1 MTLRTRLLALLI
13 AALVPPIGVLL
24 FNEAT
29 QQREREDE
37 IRRDAVRQA
46 KQLAGELTR
55 LVDGVEQMLRAVAAS
70 PIARQRDSAQCD
82 EFLRELQLASYGSAS
97 IGVADATGAVTCL
110 SRRVNPAQLDV
121 HERFYFREALRT
133 NALATGEFA
142 IGKSAGAKAVHF
154 GFPLQDTQGRPVGV
168 AFAPL
173 NLQWLAEQLSARA
186 LPPGS
191 SVTITDRNGTV
202 LVRLPEMR
210 LSGTPLPPA
219 WRALLNGPGA
229 APADIPDLG
238 DNTDQVVG
246 YVPLGKG
253 PNGMFVAVGLSKSQ
267 VMAPL
272 RHATARAA
280 ALGVM
285 SVLLAIALAWL
296 LAERFLYR
304 PLQRLT
310 DGAAALRLG
319 DLAARIDERAVGDA
333 QFAAVAATFNALAES
348 LQVREAE
355 RDDAEQQLRQARDR
369 AEASTR
375 SMSDLLAVASHDL
388 RQPIHSMGLS
398 AALLSQRLKG
408 QPEEPVA
415 QRLRRSSAHLVE
427 LLNGLLNVSQL
438 DAGRITPE
446 LRDFPA
452 DELLQSVTE
461 EFQEQATEAGIALH
475 CEPTS
480 SWIRSDAAL
489 LRRVL
494 VNYVSNAIKYT
505 PRGGRIVID
514 GVRGDGQVELRVSD
528 TGIGIAPGLHDAVWE
543 EFRQLANPE
552 RDLTKG
558 LGLGLAIVRRI
569 GVLLGHRLDMRSVPH
584 RGSCFSVRVPAAAVS
599 SAAPGDEPVRRLRGR
614 LLLVD
619 DDTAVCASTADLL
632 RDCGLEVASCHSA
645 EAALSLIAESDA
657 AFDAVLADYRL
668 PAQSGLAVIR
678 AARARWPGVAG
689 LMMTGGAPAARVHEC
704 EEERVRVLLKPVGER
719 ELLSALAPVL
729 GVLG

>member
-1 MTLRTRLLALLI
+1 MTLRTRLLVLLI
-13 AALVPPIGVLL
+13 AALLPPIGVLL
-24 FNEAT
+24 FSEAA
-29 QQREREDE
+29 QQREREEE

-46 KQLAGELTR
+46 QQLAGELTR
-55 LVDGVEQMLRAVAAS
+55 LVDGVQHMLRAVAAS

-82 EFLRELQLASYGSAS
+82 EFLRALELASYGSAS
-97 IGVADATGAVTCL
+97 IGVADSTGAVTCL
-110 SRRVNPAQLDV
+110 SRRISPAQLDI

-133 NALATGEFA
+133 NAFATGEFA

-154 GFPLQDTQGRPVGV
+154 GLPVQDAKGQPVGV

-173 NLQWLAEQLSARA
+173 NLQWLAEQMSARA
-186 LPPGS
+186 LPTGS
-191 SVTITDRNGTV
+191 TVTVADRNGTV
-202 LVRLPEMR
+202 LVRLPEAR
-210 LSGTPLPPA
+210 LAGTPLPPE
-219 WRALLNGPGA
+219 WGALLKGPGA
-229 APADIPDLG
+229 APADIADLG
-238 DNTDQVVG
+238 DATDHVVG

-253 PNGMFVAVGLSKSQ
+253 PPGLFVAVGLSKTQ

-272 RHATARAA
+272 RHATARAVT
-280 ALGVM
+280 LGTLSVM
-285 SVLLAIALAWL
+285 VAIALAWL
-296 LAERFLYR
+296 LAERFLYG

-310 DGAAALRLG
+310 AGAAALRRG
-319 DLAARIDERAVGDA
+319 DLGARIDERAIDDA
-333 QFAAVAATFNALAES
+333 QFAAVAATFNSLAES
-348 LQVREAE
+348 LQAREAE
-355 RDDAEQQLRQARDR
+355 RDRAEQQLRQARDR

-398 AALLSQRLKG
+398 AALLSQRLQG

-415 QRLRRSSAHLVE
+415 QRLRRSAAHLVE

-446 LRDFPA
+446 PHDFPA

-461 EFQEQATEAGIALH
+461 EFAEQATELGIALRF
-475 CEPTS
+475 EPTGA
-480 SWIRSDAAL
+480 WIRSDPAL
-489 LRRVL
+489 LRRIL

-514 GVRGDGQVELRVSD
+514 GVRQDQQVELRVSD

-569 GVLLGHRLDMRSVPH
+569 GVLLGHQLNMRSQLNH
-584 RGSCFSVRVPAAAVS
+584 GSCFSVHVPTAAVAS
-599 SAAPGDEPVRRLRGR
+599 RAPADDAVMHLRGR

-619 DDTAVCASTADLL
+619 DDAAVCASTADLL
-632 RDCGLEVASCHSA
+632 RDSGLEVVSCHSA
-645 EAALSLIAESDA
+645 EGALSAIAETQA
-657 AFDAVLADYRL
+657 PFDAVLADYRL
-668 PAQSGLAVIR
+668 PAQSGLEVIR
-678 AARARWPGVAG
+678 AARTRWPGVAA
-689 LMMTGGAPAARVHEC
+689 LLMTGGAPAARLHEC
-704 EEERVRVLLKPVGER
+704 EDEQVPVLLKPVGAR
-719 ELLSALAPVL
+719 ELLSALAPAMRS
-729 GVLG
+729 